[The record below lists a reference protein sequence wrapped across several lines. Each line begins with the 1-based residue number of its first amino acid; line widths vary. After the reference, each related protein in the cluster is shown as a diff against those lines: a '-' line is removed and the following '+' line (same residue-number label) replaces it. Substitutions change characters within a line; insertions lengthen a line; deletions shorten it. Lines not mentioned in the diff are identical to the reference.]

1 MIEFILEF
9 VRQNPMLVVGLLA
22 LYVGTHSASVAIRVR
37 KANTENRFYD
47 KLESD
52 SLNQIEKNYKD
63 IERVLGNKVDM
74 GQGKNSTLLDILD
87 GLENDPDLK
96 KFAQTLQILARYF
109 SEYCANLDKY
119 NSNVMHHKQA
129 CMVFQEHGRRARRIL
144 KLFEVAG
151 YSDIGIEF
159 SRIHLQQAGI
169 IGDNENS

>member
-9 VRQNPMLVVGLLA
+9 VRGNPMLVVGLLA
-22 LYVGTHSASVAIRVR
+22 LSVGTLSASIALSVR
-37 KANTENRFYD
+37 KANAENRFYD

-52 SLNQIEKNYKD
+52 SLNQIDKNYKD
-63 IERVLGNKVDM
+63 IERILSNKVEI
-74 GQGKNSTLLDILD
+74 GPGKNSTLLDIMD
-87 GLENDPDLK
+87 GVEKDHDFK
-96 KFAQTLQILARYF
+96 KFRQVLQGLARYF

-119 NSNVMHHKQA
+119 NSNIMHRKQV

-159 SRIHLQQAGI
+159 SKIHLQQAGI
-169 IGDNENS
+169 AGDDENS